1 MQERG
6 GCREEKSG
14 ISHVSVVNNK
24 VSDHPFD
31 IVEKVRAR
39 ARVRRIP
46 HTELLV
52 LSSESAGY
60 HVQVHM

>member
-39 ARVRRIP
+39 ARVWRIP
-46 HTELLV
+46 HPEW
-52 LSSESAGY
+52 
-60 HVQVHM
+60 